1 MGYFLQIMRKEVI
14 KLVKPF
20 RIFKNSVR
28 DSFKSVFRNFSL
40 SMASVICTTITLILV
55 ALAIVVTVNVNYVTE
70 TLEHE
75 LTIVVYVEREVSEE
89 DINKIENEIKSIENV
104 DSVTY
109 KSKEEW
115 RLEMKNYSDTLNAT
129 LEYLSTNP
137 LLDSFTV
144 KVKEAENLSPVA
156 NDILKIDGVQ
166 TADYG
171 EGMVE
176 ELLSIFNIVKIATI
190 CMVFALIVVT
200 AFLISNTIK
209 LTIFSRRNEI
219 EIMRLVGS
227 SNIAIKLPFIFEGFL
242 LGVIGSLIPVIITI
256 YGYIIAYDKLG
267 GSLSFGVIELI
278 NPMPFVLYT
287 SVILLLIGSI
297 VGMFGSARAVRKYLK
312 I

>member
-1 MGYFLQIMRKEVI
+1 MKA
-14 KLVKPF
+14 F
-20 RIFKNSVR
+20 RIFKNSIR

-55 ALAIVVTVNVNYVTE
+55 ALAIIVTVNVNYVTE

-75 LTIVVYVEREVSEE
+75 LTIVVYVDRESTDE
-89 DINKIENEIKSIENV
+89 DINRIESEIKAINDV
-104 DSVTY
+104 QSVTY

-129 LEYLSTNP
+129 LDYLSTNP

-144 KVKEAENLSPVA
+144 KVSDAEDLSPVA
-156 NDILKIDGVQ
+156 KNILKIDGVK
-166 TADYG
+166 TADFG

-176 ELLSIFNIVKIATI
+176 ELLSIFNIVKIATL
-190 CMVFALIVVT
+190 CMVIALIVVT

-209 LTIFSRRNEI
+209 LTIFSRRSEI

-227 SNIAIKLPFIFEGFL
+227 SNTAIKLPFIFEGFL
-242 LGVIGSLIPVIITI
+242 LGIIGSLIPIIITV
-256 YGYIIAYDKLG
+256 YGYIIAYEKLG
-267 GSLSFGVIELI
+267 GSISFGVLELI
-278 NPMPFVLYT
+278 KPMPFVLYT